1 MIMDWGLAQAK
12 QAGAPAYLE
21 ALPAAKSTYEK
32 HGFREVG
39 RQRFTLAGDMIE
51 LSRMEA

>member
-1 MIMDWGLAQAK
+1 MIMNWGLAQAK
-12 QAGAPAYLE
+12 EAGVPAYLE
-21 ALPAAKSTYEK
+21 AAPAAKGTYEK

-39 RQRFTLAGDMIE
+39 RQRFTLGGESIE